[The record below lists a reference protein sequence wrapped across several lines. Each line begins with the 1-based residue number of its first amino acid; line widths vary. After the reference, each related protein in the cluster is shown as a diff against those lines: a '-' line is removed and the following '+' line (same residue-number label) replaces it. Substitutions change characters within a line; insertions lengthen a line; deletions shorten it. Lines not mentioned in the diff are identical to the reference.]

1 MSGNFDP
8 NLFRSPFVLS
18 SVEGRTDSFSASTSY
33 AASTAMGHW
42 ASKEDT
48 VAKAKIGFIGSSTP
62 SSRHH
67 DSFRAFIPN
76 DIDFTFVQ
84 EAGATGSLWD
94 AKGKLD
100 GLIQQARELVERN
113 KWEGLIVSGA
123 PKEVLNP
130 GMTARLS
137 AELEVPVATALRS
150 SAAALKVFAA
160 KRILLMTP
168 VDDRMKELYRDY
180 LGAFEIDAFYPPQ
193 IFRAHTDAQKLTSED
208 VANMTR
214 ETFAANSNIDAIYFQ
229 GALLDPLKVLDGLES
244 ELQVPIVASNPA
256 MLWVI
261 LSKVG
266 LSYKISGYGKLLAT
280 WPALP
285 AGVW

>member
-1 MSGNFDP
+1 M
-8 NLFRSPFVLS
+8 
-18 SVEGRTDSFSASTSY
+18 
-33 AASTAMGHW
+33 
-42 ASKEDT
+42 
-48 VAKAKIGFIGSSTP
+48 AKVKIGFIGSSAP
-62 SSRHH
+62 SSPHH
-67 DSFRAFIPN
+67 DSFKAFIPS

-84 EAGATGSLWD
+84 EAGASGSLWD

-100 GLIQQARELVERN
+100 ALIQQARALVEQN
-113 KWEGLIVSGA
+113 GLDGLILSGA

-130 GMTARLS
+130 GMTARLA
-137 AELEVPVATALRS
+137 AELTVPVATALRS
-150 SAAALKVFAA
+150 SAAALKAFAA
-160 KRILLMTP
+160 RRILLMTP
-168 VDDRMKELYRDY
+168 VDDQMKELYRDY
-180 LGAFEIDAFYPPQ
+180 LAAFEIEAVYSPQ
-193 IFRAHTDAQKLTSED
+193 ILRAHTDAQKLTPED
-208 VANMTR
+208 VAKVTR
-214 ETFAANSNIDAIYFQ
+214 ETFAAHSNIDAIYFQ
-229 GALLDPLKVLDGLES
+229 GALLDPLKVLDRLES